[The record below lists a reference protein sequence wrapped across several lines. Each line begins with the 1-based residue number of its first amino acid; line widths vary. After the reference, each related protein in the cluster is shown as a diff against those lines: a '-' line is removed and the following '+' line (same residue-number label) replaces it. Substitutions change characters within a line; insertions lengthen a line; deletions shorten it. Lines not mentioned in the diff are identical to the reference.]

1 MIVRSNQLA
10 WVGFKHLSEFP
21 ELIHFSTTRLGG
33 VSAHPQASLNM
44 GFVETDTAQ
53 NVIENRRRIASALG
67 ISLDD
72 MLVSRQTHSANIYMA
87 TANDKGKG
95 AYTKADAIPNNDAFV
110 VVEAGVCACVL
121 TADCVPVFFY
131 DPMTKIAALAHSG
144 WRGTVQQISLKVVIR
159 LIEMGC
165 KPENIRVGIGP
176 SIKACCYTVKDDV
189 LQDLV
194 KAYGQTA
201 YRFFEEQSNLLRLDL
216 SKAIVYDLMQ
226 VGILSQNIEVSV
238 WCTYCNPHLF
248 FSARNSNKGM
258 TGRMMSGIM
267 VKTKGNL

>member
-1 MIVRSNQLA
+1 MIVRSKQLA
-10 WVGFKHLSEFP
+10 WVRFKHLSVFP

-33 VSAHPQASLNM
+33 VSALPQSSLNM

-53 NVIENRRRIASALG
+53 NVIENRNRIASAFG

-72 MLVSRQTHSANIYMA
+72 MVLSRQTHSANIHVA
-87 TANDKGKG
+87 TINDRGKG
-95 AYTKADAIPNNDAFV
+95 VYTKANAIPNNDAFIV
-110 VVEAGVCACVL
+110 SDTGVCACVL

-131 DPMTKIAALAHSG
+131 DPTTKIAALAHSG
-144 WRGTVQQISLKVVIR
+144 WRSTVQQISLKVALR

-165 KPENIRVGIGP
+165 KAENIRVGIGP

-189 LQDLV
+189 LQAFL
-194 KAYGQTA
+194 KTYGQA
-201 YRFFEEQSNLLRLDL
+201 AHRFFETDSSQLRLDL

-226 VGILSQNIEVSV
+226 VGILIHNIEVSE
-238 WCTYCNPHLF
+238 WCTYCNPYLF

-258 TGRMMSGIM
+258 TGRMMSGVM
-267 VKTKGNL
+267 VVATF